1 MPVQKITKGGMT
13 MYRFGDSGKMYKTR
27 EEAEM
32 QGRAMYASGYRSRED
47 NKAERAGRQVARDIE
62 YDDMRSGTR
71 EPARMRDAKA
81 ERAGRRVTKDI
92 EYDMKRKRR

>member
-1 MPVQKITKGGMT
+1 MPVQKVMRGGKA
-13 MYRFGDSGKMYKTR
+13 MYRFGDSGKMYDTR
-27 EEAEM
+27 EEAER
-32 QGRAMYASGYRSRED
+32 QGRAIYSSGYRGRED

-71 EPARMRDAKA
+71 EPAGMRDARA

-92 EYDMKRKRR
+92 EYDMKRRRR

>member
-62 YDDMRSGTR
+62 YDDKRSGTR

-81 ERAGRRVTKDI
+81 ERAGRTVTRDI
-92 EYDMKRKRR
+92 EYDMKRRRR

>member
-71 EPARMRDAKA
+71 EPARMRDARA

-92 EYDMKRKRR
+92 EYDMRRKRK